1 MRLICII
8 LLLLLSSCLHKK
20 AGNSLP
26 VIIPDE
32 FSAKSKNILDCVDT
46 VMYVQL
52 DNSILIPKIIKSF
65 WLDSCIIVHSYEG
78 ILRYDEKGRFMYK
91 IGDVGEGPEEYPRNL
106 YYVTVD
112 KVEQV
117 VYVYLIFQEELLS
130 YSFSG
135 KFLNRVPVQ
144 IPTNL
149 KKIVYPEP
157 NAFFVQDDLLFF
169 YYNTNQGL
177 DKTKPLYWLSV
188 DKDGRLVHFRKGYD
202 DKLKNTNGAGFFL
215 FPMNACD
222 NTVVYWDL
230 LNDTVFS
237 VGAHGATPVYLWGKG
252 NFRLLETD
260 GMSIP
265 IERRICTMFA
275 DTNLFSLFLLTNY
288 GSGDSKVMF
297 YGFYDKQQKLFYR
310 LGEEE
315 LIFDKKTGLSLWG
328 RELQYDV
335 IDRREY
341 LLTQVQTVDLMNISE
356 LLPWG
361 IDPDDL
367 EGNPVL
373 VLIRLKDE

>member
-1 MRLICII
+1 M
-8 LLLLLSSCLHKK
+8 
-20 AGNSLP
+20 P

-144 IPTNL
+144 IPANL

-157 NAFFVQDDLLFF
+157 NAFLCKMIYCSFIIIQIR
-169 YYNTNQGL
+169 GL
-177 DKTKPLYWLSV
+177 
-188 DKDGRLVHFRKGYD
+188 
-202 DKLKNTNGAGFFL
+202 
-215 FPMNACD
+215 
-222 NTVVYWDL
+222 
-230 LNDTVFS
+230 
-237 VGAHGATPVYLWGKG
+237 
-252 NFRLLETD
+252 
-260 GMSIP
+260 I
-265 IERRICTMFA
+265 
-275 DTNLFSLFLLTNY
+275 
-288 GSGDSKVMF
+288 
-297 YGFYDKQQKLFYR
+297 KQSHYIGCL
-310 LGEEE
+310 
-315 LIFDKKTGLSLWG
+315 
-328 RELQYDV
+328 
-335 IDRREY
+335 
-341 LLTQVQTVDLMNISE
+341 
-356 LLPWG
+356 
-361 IDPDDL
+361 
-367 EGNPVL
+367 
-373 VLIRLKDE
+373 